1 MNEKVKIQNTS
12 DVAKA
17 VLGGKFIT
25 QNAYIRKEGM
35 SKTDPSIFLEKLE
48 KNTTHKSLARLIK
61 IKREGKITKLFSGM

>member
-35 SKTDPSIFLEKLE
+35 SKTDHSIFLEKLE
-48 KNTTHKSLARLIK
+48 KKYNP
-61 IKREGKITKLFSGM
+61 